1 MRKVAIRTVDTDVAS
16 FNNINPDEL
25 WIALGTGS
33 SFRYIAVH
41 QLAAAMNPRQ
51 CATLPIFH
59 ALTGCDI
66 VSSFAGRGKKTAWEI
81 WKVFPEVIDAFEE
94 LLRMP
99 SDVSEE
105 SMSLLERFVV
115 LMYDRTCDIMKINDA
130 RKQLFA
136 HKSRAL
142 DNIAPT
148 QAALQQHIKRAS
160 LQANCWNQTLVLN
173 PELPSPSDWGW
184 TKEASGWQPLWTT
197 LPEAPKSCH
206 ELIHCNCKKGCTG
219 RCKCSKP
226 ALKCTALCTCSGD
239 C

>member
-1 MRKVAIRTVDTDVAS
+1 MRKVAIRTVDTDVVVLAVAS

-59 ALTGCDI
+59 ALTGCDT
-66 VSSFAGRGKKTAWEI
+66 VSSFAGRRKKTAWEI
-81 WKVFPEVIDAFEE
+81 WKVFPEVTDAFEE

-115 LMYDRTCDIMKINDA
+115 LMYDRTSDIMEVNVA

-136 HKSRAL
+136 HKSRAV
-142 DNIAPT
+142 DSIPPT

-160 LQANCWNQTLVLN
+160 LQANCWNQTLVL
-173 PELPSPSDWGW
+173 PES
-184 TKEASGWQPLWTT
+184 
-197 LPEAPKSCH
+197 
-206 ELIHCNCKKGCTG
+206 
-219 RCKCSKP
+219 
-226 ALKCTALCTCSGD
+226 
-239 C
+239 